1 MAGAS
6 NGYRAA
12 LVTHQLTPGRI
23 SSLPGTARLP
33 LFIYFSTSDPE
44 WVLSCATIT
53 SPDPFELAPHLAGF
67 VAVP

>member
-1 MAGAS
+1 
-6 NGYRAA
+6 
-12 LVTHQLTPGRI
+12 
-23 SSLPGTARLP
+23 LP